1 MANGEVPNG
10 SKHSNSELEKIQRN
24 SLYMTFNAPQVDDY
38 VCDFIFIGFA
48 LHGSPIRQQRG
59 GMAASMQVTELHKIL
74 YTLTSHL
81 QIFKFTH
88 TNTSQHRGLFLTH
101 PPANTIPDPSYSG
114 TLFHASYGDDC
125 KWVLEQRSVK
135 HVSASQSLVLL
146 YRLGTLDPNLAPIEE
161 QFDRIREVLEKVPLG
176 REAREKELGPKK
188 GNKVLGG
195 YDCVIWTCDAITA
208 LEKAG
213 MLDFGGRTVG
223 TLPPFTCLPTFPRF
237 GLHLGLLSHLQW
249 NTMLTRI
256 ALDEVI
262 AEARQLAGPA
272 DARTMVGVD
281 FGGVRVVN

>member
-38 VCDFIFIGFA
+38 
-48 LHGSPIRQQRG
+48 
-59 GMAASMQVTELHKIL
+59 
-74 YTLTSHL
+74 
-81 QIFKFTH
+81 
-88 TNTSQHRGLFLTH
+88 HRGLFLTH

-213 MLDFGGRTVG
+213 MLDFGGRTV
-223 TLPPFTCLPTFPRF
+223 
-237 GLHLGLLSHLQW
+237 
-249 NTMLTRI
+249 
-256 ALDEVI
+256 DEVI